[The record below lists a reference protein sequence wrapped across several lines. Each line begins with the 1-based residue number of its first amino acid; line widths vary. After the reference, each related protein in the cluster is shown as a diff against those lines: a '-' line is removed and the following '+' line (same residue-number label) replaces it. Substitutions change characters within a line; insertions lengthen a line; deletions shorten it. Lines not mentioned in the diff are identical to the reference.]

1 MSGPLGKFLAEEDTA
16 VMFMVTSNSLRKL
29 LIIAVIGITSR
40 LQTFYNDPDLN
51 WYASAESLYPHK
63 SRSMCT
69 APCAPGHLSPSHSGY
84 IYEADEHSPKPDDE
98 RTTTLSVRV
107 EAGGYENVPGTYS
120 DEQISAWKEIVNA
133 VHSKGSYI
141 FLQLWALG
149 RTADVQTLKELD
161 PSFDLVSASDI
172 PLCAKPEPRPRPL
185 TKDEINDNKRNDE
198 YGGSVENRC
207 RFALEV
213 IDAVV
218 NAVGE
223 EKTGLRIDPIPT
235 FSYLISEIKSR
246 YKDFAYIHAIE
257 SAVKGH
263 RSKSDPGSEVNQSND
278 FVRDIWLPRPMISA
292 GNYDRETALKQAERS
307 KATKEGQLIAF
318 GRHFISNPD
327 FPKRFEKK
335 HSHDTVRQIDLLS

>member
-1 MSGPLGKFLAEEDTA
+1 MLISTGMPPLSLFTPIKVGRCSALQHAHQVILAPLTRVISTRQTNIPQNPMMEDYYSQRGNIPGT
-16 VMFMVTSNSLRKL
+16 L
-29 LIIAVIGITSR
+29 LITEA
-40 LQTFYNDPDLN
+40 TFV
-51 WYASAESLYPHK
+51 AK
-63 SRSMCT
+63 
-69 APCAPGHLSPSHSGY
+69 
-84 IYEADEHSPKPDDE
+84 
-98 RTTTLSVRV
+98 RV

-120 DEQISAWKEIVNA
+120 DEQISAWKE
-133 VHSKGSYI
+133 
-141 FLQLWALG
+141 LWALG

-185 TKDEINDNKRNDE
+185 TKDEINEFVLYCDVSNKRNDE

-223 EKTGLRIDPIPT
+223 EKTGLRIGPWTTFQGEFPGSKIALSHELTPARRIILTNIGMKDPIPT

-257 SAVKGH
+257 SAVKGD

-335 HSHDTVRQIDLLS
+335 HSHDTIRQIDLLS